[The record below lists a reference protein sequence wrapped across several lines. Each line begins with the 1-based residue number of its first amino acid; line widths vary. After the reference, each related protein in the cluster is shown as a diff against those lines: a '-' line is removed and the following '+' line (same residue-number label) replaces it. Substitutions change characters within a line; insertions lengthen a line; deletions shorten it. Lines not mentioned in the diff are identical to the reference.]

1 MNLSFRPSK
10 AYSSEAESG
19 NWLKS
24 VLKLVGGPV
33 HRFFLCN
40 GGSIVRPVVLNEI
53 QDWNG
58 FITEVYVTLMYI
70 NYIVLVRSKKLK
82 NAIWTA
88 TCITLRK
95 IESNLHA

>member
-53 QDWNG
+53 QD
-58 FITEVYVTLMYI
+58 
-70 NYIVLVRSKKLK
+70 
-82 NAIWTA
+82 
-88 TCITLRK
+88 
-95 IESNLHA
+95 